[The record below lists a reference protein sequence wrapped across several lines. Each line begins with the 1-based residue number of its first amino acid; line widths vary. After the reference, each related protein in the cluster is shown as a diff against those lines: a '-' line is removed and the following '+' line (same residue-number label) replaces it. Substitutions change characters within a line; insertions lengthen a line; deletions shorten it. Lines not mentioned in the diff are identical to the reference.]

1 MSKDLMC
8 IMLVDD
14 LAVVDA
20 DEVENAALRTLRVTG
35 TGFNNTSRV
44 EINGI
49 RIDSFT
55 AASDRVLFVV
65 PGDSLDGVAV
75 SDMRILI
82 YSSRWTGKSK
92 ARLLFGPTLNTR
104 SVSGFQQL
112 IQKIVKG
119 ILSTSGSNRFASEG
133 GGLLQGLGA
142 TLSPDSRA
150 QIATIVAQAISTTE
164 ANILAAQSGVPRLG
178 LDERLMK
185 LTLNGLHFDETE
197 MSVSAA
203 IGIVTMA
210 GSSLTLPLTL

>member
-1 MSKDLMC
+1 MSKDLMY

-14 LAVVDA
+14 LAVVEA
-20 DEVENAALRTLRVTG
+20 TEVEGTALRTLRITG
-35 TGFNNTSRV
+35 AGFSSTARV

-65 PGDSLDGVAV
+65 PGDSLDGVDV

-92 ARLLFGPTLNTR
+92 VRLLFGPTLNTR
-104 SVSGFQQL
+104 SVSGVQQL
-112 IQKIVKG
+112 VQKIVKG

-164 ANILAAQSGVPRLG
+164 ANIIAAQSGVPRLG
-178 LDERLMK
+178 LEERLMK

-197 MSVSAA
+197 MSVRAA